1 MDMDHFLKYF
11 LWKLIL
17 MRFSLKKKKTLVNK
31 FGQLCICRAEGC
43 CFLKSLPVLPKMN
56 IYYFDWRDFRMLT

>member
-17 MRFSLKKKKTLVNK
+17 MRFSLKKKKLWSINLVNYASV
-31 FGQLCICRAEGC
+31 G
-43 CFLKSLPVLPKMN
+43 LKVVA
-56 IYYFDWRDFRMLT
+56 F